1 MGRGFANMF
10 ACVGCV
16 FGAISFVLW
25 WKKRILN
32 FLTSKCKLEKIE
44 NEFGFWETFECIK
57 LREKPWCGII
67 KPMLFI

>member
-1 MGRGFANMF
+1 
-10 ACVGCV
+10 
-16 FGAISFVLW
+16 
-25 WKKRILN
+25 LN